1 MPHVVFDHQIFSST
15 RYGGVSRYFFEL
27 ARGLPAASEFSAE
40 IIAPLH
46 YNDYIG
52 GGAVTLTGVK
62 VPALPK
68 GYRLIQ
74 PINQVISPALI
85 RRAKPDIVHETY
97 YQVRSVAPKNCPII
111 LTAYDLIH
119 ERWKT
124 FFRPGDTT
132 TQRKRAAIKRAT
144 HIIAISHATKRD
156 FMEFFGL
163 PEEAISVVHLGY
175 ARPQKPMLEGG
186 PRPNTG
192 QPYILFVGNRRGH
205 KNFERLLEA
214 FFSSPALNSSH
225 RLVAFGGGGLTT
237 GERERILR
245 LGGRLD
251 QVIQLPGNDD
261 VLFDLYSRANLFV
274 YPSLY
279 EGFGLPPLE
288 AMSFGCPVVCSNS
301 SSIPEVVGDAA
312 LLFDPVDVD
321 AIREAME
328 QVIFSSDIRQRLT
341 ERGVQRCEQFSWRSC
356 VERTAEVYRS
366 VAS

>member
-15 RYGGVSRYFFEL
+15 PYGGVSRYFFEL
-27 ARGLPAASEFSAE
+27 ASGLPAVTEFTTE

-46 YNDYIG
+46 YNEYIG
-52 GGAVTLTGVK
+52 GGAIKLTGMK

-85 RRAKPDIVHETY
+85 RRAKPDLVHETY
-97 YQVRSVAPKNCPII
+97 YQIRSVAPKRCPII

-119 ERWKT
+119 ERQKI

-163 PEEAISVVHLGY
+163 PEGAISVVHLGY
-175 ARPQKPMLEGG
+175 AKQQKRMLEGRSKSNPG
-186 PRPNTG
+186 RP
-192 QPYILFVGNRRGH
+192 YVLFVGNRRGH
-205 KNFERLLEA
+205 KNFDRLLEA
-214 FFSSPALNSSH
+214 FFSSPTLKFSH
-225 RLVAFGGGGLTT
+225 KLIAFGGGGLTSR
-237 GERERILR
+237 ERERIVR

-261 VLFDLYSRANLFV
+261 VLFDLYSHADLFV

-288 AMSFGCPVVCSNS
+288 AMSFGCPVVCSNT
-301 SSIPEVVGDAA
+301 SSIPEVVGEAA
-312 LLFDPVDVD
+312 LLFDPLDVD
-321 AIREAME
+321 AIRDAME
-328 QVIFSSDIRQRLT
+328 RVIFSNNIRRRLI
-341 ERGVQRCEQFSWRSC
+341 ERGLQRCEQFSWRSC
-356 VERTAEVYRS
+356 VERTADVYRR